1 MKLLKAIC
9 AASMLATG
17 PVSAMAQD
25 QGLIDAAKSEG
36 EVVWYTTLVVDQV
49 VRPIAEAFENE
60 YGIKV
65 NFVSGNMNDVVS
77 RLVNEGAAGTMV
89 GDVWDGS
96 TAFVTLRD
104 AGLTEGFEAPAA
116 ANFKPEH
123 KDPKGQWYAQFLQ
136 YPCAA
141 INTELVPPEEV
152 PKTFEDLL
160 DPRWEGRI
168 AWTNNPGV
176 NGPIGFIGNI
186 LNTMG
191 EEKGRAYLEKLAKQ
205 QIANIPSNQR
215 VVLDQAIA
223 GQYPLV
229 LQIHNYHAA
238 LSKAKGAPIEIVY
251 LPTNVGNMNTIGL
264 VKGAP
269 HPNAA
274 KLLINFILSKE
285 GQEILV
291 KGGYIPANPAVEAAS
306 PELRPETGGFKSN
319 VIGFDEYIQKKDH
332 WTEIYKELF
341 E

>member
-1 MKLLKAIC
+1 MLNAIC
-9 AASMLATG
+9 VASLFATATV
-17 PVSAMAQD
+17 PAMAQD
-25 QGLIDAAKSEG
+25 RTLIDAAKTEG

-49 VRPIAEAFENE
+49 VRPIAEAFEAE

-89 GDVWDGS
+89 GDLWDGS

-104 AGLTEGFEAPAA
+104 AGLTEGFNAPAA

-123 KDPKGQWYAQFLQ
+123 KDPEGRWYAQFLQ
-136 YPCAA
+136 YPSAA
-141 INTELVPPEEV
+141 INTELVAAEEA

-160 DPRWEGRI
+160 GPKWKGRI
-168 AWTNNPGV
+168 GWTSSPGV

-191 EEKGRAYLEKLAKQ
+191 EEQGRAYLEKLAQ
-205 QIANIPSNQR
+205 QEIANIPSNQR

-229 LQIHNYHAA
+229 LQVHNYHAA

-274 KLLINFILSKE
+274 KLLIDFILSE
-285 GQEILV
+285 GGQTILV
-291 KGGYIPANPAVEAAS
+291 NAGYIPANPAVDAES
-306 PELRPETGGFKSN
+306 PELRPETGGFKAN
-319 VIGFDEYIQKKDH
+319 VIGFDEYIEKKDH
-332 WTEIYKELF
+332 WTAIYKELF